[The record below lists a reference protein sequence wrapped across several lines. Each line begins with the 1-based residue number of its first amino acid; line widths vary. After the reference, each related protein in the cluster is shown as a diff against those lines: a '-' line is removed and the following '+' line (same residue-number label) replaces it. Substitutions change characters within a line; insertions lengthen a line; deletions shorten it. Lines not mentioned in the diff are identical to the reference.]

1 MSEKRK
7 CFIIQPFTDEYKKQ
21 CDETYKPAIEKAGLA
36 PYRVDED
43 YDPKELK
50 IQMIKEEIK
59 KSAVCLAEIS
69 EDSPNVW
76 YELGFA
82 DGHDIPVVL
91 ICEMS
96 KRDRLPFDV
105 NQRDTYFYSTDS
117 QGDWEKLQE
126 EIAKRLRKAVSRE
139 KPVKK
144 EKSSVTKNSSRGES
158 EFRKTELVIL
168 GFLYYNPDMNNSDGG
183 VSRLI
188 DGMKMLEFSQ
198 EAIDAASWK
207 LEFKKM
213 IDMSAPFK
221 YEEPYISL
229 TQKGRTWCSNNERQ
243 LEFYFSLIRNFEP

>member
-7 CFIIQPFTDEYKKQ
+7 CFIIQPLTDEYKKR
-21 CDETYKPAIEKAGLA
+21 CEEAYKPAIEKVGLT

-43 YDPKELK
+43 YDAKKLK
-50 IQMIKEEIK
+50 IQMIKEEIE
-59 KSAVCLAEIS
+59 KSVVCLAEIS

-91 ICEMS
+91 ICERD
-96 KRDRLPFDV
+96 KRDGLPFDV
-105 NQRDTYFYSTDS
+105 NQRDTCFYDTGSPS
-117 QGDWEKLQE
+117 GWVKLQE
-126 EIAKRLRKAVSRE
+126 EIIRRLNSTLVGEISA
-139 KPVKK
+139 KK
-144 EKSSVTKNSSRGES
+144 EKGSVTKNINRGES
-158 EFRKTELVIL
+158 EFKKTELVIL
-168 GFLYYNPDMNNSDGG
+168 AFLYYNPDMNNSDGG
-183 VSRLI
+183 VSGLI

-213 IDMSAPFK
+213 IDTNAPFK

-229 TQKGRTWCSNNERQ
+229 TRKGRTWCSNNERQ
-243 LEFYFSLIRNFEP
+243 LEFYFLLTQNLEP